1 MADPG
6 IVIKVEGL
14 DNLQKA
20 LQKFPK
26 EWGKIARQSLGP
38 GMGLLETGSKEEA
51 PVDEGILRASI
62 GSEIVKGPGSVI
74 IGKVGSKLEYAPY
87 QEYGT
92 RYQPGKPYL
101 RPTLKKYKDK
111 VVKMFEKGIAKALKR
126 LGL

>member
-14 DNLQKA
+14 DELQKA
-20 LQKFPK
+20 LKKFPK
-26 EWGKIARQSLGP
+26 EWNKMARRSLGP
-38 GMGLLETGSKEEA
+38 GLGLLETGSKEEA

-74 IGKVGSKLEYAPY
+74 IGKVGSKLKYASF

-92 RYQPGKPYL
+92 IYQPGKPYL

-111 VVKMFEKGIAKALKR
+111 VVKIFEKGIAKALKR

>member
-14 DNLQKA
+14 DELQKG
-20 LQKFPK
+20 LKKFPK
-26 EWGKIARQSLGP
+26 EWNKIARQSLGP
-38 GMGLLETGSKEEA
+38 GLGVLERGSKQEA
-51 PVDEGILRASI
+51 PVDEGILRASV

-74 IGKVGSKLEYAPY
+74 IGKVGSGLEYASY

-101 RPTLKKYKDK
+101 RPTLKKYKNK
-111 VVKMFEKGIAKALKR
+111 VIKMFEKGIAKALKR